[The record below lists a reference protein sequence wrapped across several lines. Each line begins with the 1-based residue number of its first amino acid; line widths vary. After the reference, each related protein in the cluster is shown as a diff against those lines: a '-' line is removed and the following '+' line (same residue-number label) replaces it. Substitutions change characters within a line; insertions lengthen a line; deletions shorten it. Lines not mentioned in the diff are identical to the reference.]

1 MDNRNL
7 EELKAQLQ
15 EASVPLQS
23 LPLLQEAIH
32 KISSY
37 HISFSKLLLRE
48 VLARFLEIMRLI
60 FSLLY
65 DIIYYVGVCPYYFDG
80 LCLNSGG
87 FPPRKDLLI

>member
-37 HISFSKLLLRE
+37 SIIIYFLSSLLL
-48 VLARFLEIMRLI
+48 
-60 FSLLY
+60 
-65 DIIYYVGVCPYYFDG
+65 P
-80 LCLNSGG
+80 CLGG
-87 FPPRKDLLI
+87 Q